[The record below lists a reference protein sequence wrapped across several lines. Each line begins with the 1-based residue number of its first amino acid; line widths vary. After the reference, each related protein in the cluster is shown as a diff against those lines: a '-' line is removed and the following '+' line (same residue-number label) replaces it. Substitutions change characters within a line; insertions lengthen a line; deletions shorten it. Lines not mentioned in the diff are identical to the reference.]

1 METEK
6 NRARKIATHKAEDYK
21 TKVVESA
28 NIVGHH
34 ARAFEADIPI
44 TMDICVSC
52 ASSPSS
58 HTALTEDLANLRETC
73 IDFRG
78 YHQDPRLDTI
88 SWTS

>member
-21 TKVVESA
+21 TKVAESA
-28 NIVGHH
+28 NIVRHH

-58 HTALTEDLANLRETC
+58 HTALTEDPANLRETC

-78 YHQDPRLDTI
+78 SQDPRLDTI